1 MRTITALLIIISLTL
16 PQQSWGNNDPEE
28 HSTVSQESPDVA
40 RPEPDRIRSPGK
52 LAAAA
57 STMVAGGVLIG
68 VGLNQIDKS
77 EHDNSWS
84 GVGKEFVGQLFI
96 GVGAASLVTS
106 VVFWALYARGEEAR
120 PPSTT
125 ISLEQNG
132 SRTMIMTHYRF

>member
-1 MRTITALLIIISLTL
+1 MRTITAVLIVISLAL
-16 PQQSWGNNDPEE
+16 PHQSWGDNDPDKR
-28 HSTVSQESPDVA
+28 STVTQETPDTE

-52 LAAAA
+52 LAVAA

-68 VGLNQIDKS
+68 VGLNQIDKA
-77 EHDNSWS
+77 EHDNSWN
-84 GVGKEFVGQLFI
+84 GVGKEFVGQLFV
-96 GVGAASLVTS
+96 GLGAASLVTS

-120 PPSTT
+120 PPSST